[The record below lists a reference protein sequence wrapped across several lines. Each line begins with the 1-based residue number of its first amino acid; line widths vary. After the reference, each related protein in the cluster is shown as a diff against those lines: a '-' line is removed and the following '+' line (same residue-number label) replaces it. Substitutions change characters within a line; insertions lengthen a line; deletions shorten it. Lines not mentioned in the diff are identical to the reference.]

1 MQFPRVPK
9 WIGWPLL
16 LGWIYIVLSF
26 YGRQAVFHPSKYP
39 EGLWEMKDQ
48 WGAEDV
54 WLEASDGVRI
64 HGWMI
69 PSSQPSQHVTLYLH
83 GNAGNLTHRVD
94 HIQALREAGTALL
107 IIDYRGYGKS
117 EGKPSEQGCYRD
129 TGAAYEYLLTRD
141 YAPERI
147 FVYGESLGTAM
158 AADLA
163 SRRPCGG
170 VILEAPFPSAK
181 AVAATVLPVL
191 GPLVVSGLDTGEKI
205 AQVQAPVL
213 VIHGTLDQVID
224 YKLGRQVFEAASEPK
239 QFWAVEGAHHSDI
252 VYRAGPEYIE
262 RLRKFYGQ
270 ALKP

>member
-1 MQFPRVPK
+1 MALPRVPK
-9 WIGWPLL
+9 WIGWSL
-16 LGWIYIVLSF
+16 LGVWAYIVLAF
-26 YGRQAVFHPSKYP
+26 FGRQAVFHPSKYP

-54 WLEASDGVRI
+54 WLDASDGVRI

-69 PSSQPSQHVTLYLH
+69 PSRQPGQHVTLYLH

-94 HIQALREAGTALL
+94 HIQALREIGTALL

-117 EGKPSEQGCYRD
+117 EGKPTEDGCYRD
-129 TGAAYEYLLTRD
+129 AEAAYEYLLQHG
-141 YAPERI
+141 YSAARI
-147 FVYGESLGTAM
+147 ILYGESLGTAM
-158 AADLA
+158 ATELA

-191 GPLVVSGLDTGEKI
+191 GPLVVSGLDTAKKI
-205 AQVQAPVL
+205 GQVEAPVL
-213 VIHGTLDQVID
+213 IIHGTRDQVID

-239 QFWAVEGAHHSDI
+239 QFWTVEGAHHSDI
-252 VYRAGPEYIE
+252 VYTAGPEYIA
-262 RLRKFYGQ
+262 RLRKFYGD
-270 ALKP
+270 AL